1 MAPTGFTP
9 LRWPIST
16 TRLAKANLVFQFTW
30 HRAISPHPDFHEQR
44 HVQLDPPFHFPLYE
58 FLYALAFPARRF
70 QTPSRAAMA
79 ALLRCARTAP
89 ICFGRGGRIAAT
101 TGAAR
106 STGAGSAILRVP
118 KYPLVEFPKR

>member
-1 MAPTGFTP
+1 MNSPNEVGEKPTSFFSLPGIAQFRPTP
-9 LRWPIST
+9 TST
-16 TRLAKANLVFQFTW
+16 SNGTFNST
-30 HRAISPHPDFHEQR
+30 
-44 HVQLDPPFHFPLYE
+44 PPFHFPLYE
-58 FLYALAFPARRF
+58 FLDALDFPARRF
-70 QTPSRAAMA
+70 QNPSRTAMA

>member
-1 MAPTGFTP
+1 MNSPNEVGESQP
-9 LRWPIST
+9 R
-16 TRLAKANLVFQFTW
+16 FQFPW
-30 HRAISPHPDFHEQR
+30 HRAIPPHPDFHEQR
-44 HVQLDPPFHFPLYE
+44 HVQLEHPPFHFPLYE
-58 FLYALAFPARRF
+58 FLDALDFPARRF
-70 QTPSRAAMA
+70 QNPSRTAMA
-79 ALLRCARTAP
+79 ALLRWARTAP